1 MENKIYQNKTV
12 YDLNDTVDLMLSED
26 YKERFVGEYLQL
38 KIRYEKL
45 KKFTIKIEAANLYN
59 EEKYC
64 VNHADECF
72 EQLKEPIHD
81 CPYTLLIKQQKAMEE
96 YLHILELRA
105 EIEKIDLNKKY

>member
-1 MENKIYQNKTV
+1 MENKIYQYKTA
-12 YDLNDTVDLMLSED
+12 YDLNDTVDLMLSKD
-26 YKERFVGEYLQL
+26 YKERFVGEYWQL

-45 KKFTIKIEAANLYN
+45 KKFTTKIEAANLYN
-59 EEKYC
+59 EEKYW
-64 VNHADECF
+64 CF

-81 CPYTLLIKQQKAMEE
+81 CPYTLLMKQQKTMEE